1 MRMLNSRGGLLET
14 VQATLEMTDIGRSVR
29 EAKGLSNVD
38 ILFDMGIE
46 EGGINVQMAELE
58 VHTCRNGEKL
68 SQASHYDDGGERLC
82 VVESGA
88 LAAALSNKASLV
100 TGYIPIKV

>member
-1 MRMLNSRGGLLET
+1 
-14 VQATLEMTDIGRSVR
+14 MTDIGRSVR

-58 VHTCRNGEKL
+58 VHTCINGEK
-68 SQASHYDDGGERLC
+68 
-82 VVESGA
+82 
-88 LAAALSNKASLV
+88 
-100 TGYIPIKV
+100 